1 MNCEE
6 SEEKM
11 LLGNTFPMVL
21 IRHHTVTV
29 ADCGVEELALEA
41 RRRGVVSYWGHENTR
56 AVAEAQLGVDLRPQ
70 SSRPAITLDVK
81 GYPSLDGNSF
91 KCCYVLSPDYRAGFR
106 PAIGEEVRAEDI
118 LGWHALKLTWTD

>member
-1 MNCEE
+1 MKRNE

-11 LLGNTFPMVL
+11 LLGNTFPMTL
-21 IRHHTVTV
+21 IRHHAVTV
-29 ADCGVEELALEA
+29 ADCAIGAIAREV
-41 RRRGVVSYWGHENTR
+41 RRRGVVSFWGHENTR
-56 AVAEAQLGVDLRPQ
+56 AVAEAQLGVDLRPKAE
-70 SSRPAITLDVK
+70 RPAISLDAK

-91 KCCYVLSPDYRAGFR
+91 RCCYVLSPDYRAGFR